1 MEHHA
6 EILRGGIWRPRG
18 TDWQD
23 LVATVLLVGTI
34 VLLGLIARQML
45 APFAAAR
52 QPEISLS
59 LAALPSYAL
68 RTTIRMLA
76 ALVASFC
83 SLTKE
88 RSLWR
93 IGGFHRPRRL
103 VLACEP
109 R

>member
-6 EILRGGIWRPRG
+6 EILRGGIWRPRR

-23 LVATVLLVGTI
+23 LVATVLLVGII
-34 VLLGLIARQML
+34 VLLGQSARQML

-68 RTTIRMLA
+68 RTTSRMLA
-76 ALVASFC
+76 APSP
-83 SLTKE
+83 
-88 RSLWR
+88 RSSSPLRMQPWR
-93 IGGFHRPRRL
+93 LRAEGSRW
-103 VLACEP
+103 C
-109 R
+109 